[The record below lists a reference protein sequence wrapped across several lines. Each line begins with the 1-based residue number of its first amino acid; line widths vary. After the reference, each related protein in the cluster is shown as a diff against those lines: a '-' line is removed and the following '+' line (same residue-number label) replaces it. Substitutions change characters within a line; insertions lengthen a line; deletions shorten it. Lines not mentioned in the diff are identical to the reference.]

1 MLQYRNQTIIIHRNS
16 GMEILNCFL
25 FHSTRAI
32 TKRVIATN
40 ADKVTHAI
48 GFSTILVVG
57 LHEKR
62 YWYISI
68 VLFLPLI
75 MLLEPFY
82 CPYRNTFSM
91 TNRALIEV
99 FFHSL
104 TDFLWFELDRIHRFP
119 AVTTKKSDISA
130 FWIEGIFS
138 FFPKRRDIDEVS
150 VGGGRHEI

>member
-48 GFSTILVVG
+48 GFSTILVVD

-82 CPYRNTFSM
+82 RPNSDPFAM

-99 FFHSL
+99 FFHSFS
-104 TDFLWFELDRIHRFP
+104 DFLGFELDRIHRFP

-138 FFPKRRDIDEVS
+138 FFPKRGDIDEVS